1 MAEVVYSGRTLRHLE
16 RAFDFLARH
25 DPGAAP
31 GSAEAI
37 RRAVEVL
44 AAHPFIGRRIRG
56 HIRELVISYGRTG
69 YVALYRFVPAR
80 KEVRVLAIKH
90 QRELRYPV

>member
-1 MAEVVYSGRTLRHLE
+1 VAEVVYSARALAHLE

-25 DPGAAP
+25 DPEAAP
-31 GSAEAI
+31 VAAEAI
-37 RRAVEVL
+37 GRAVDLL

-56 HIRELVISYGRTG
+56 HVRELVISYGRTG
-69 YVALYRFVPAR
+69 YVALYRFLPAR

-90 QRELRYPV
+90 QREFRYPA